1 MLGKGYV
8 HVYTGNGKGKTTA
21 MLGLSLRAAG
31 AGLNVYIG
39 QFIKSM
45 AYSEV
50 NAIKSGLPNI
60 EIEQYGDGCMI
71 TRGPSPQDIMCAEA
85 GIDKAMQAML
95 SGKYNV
101 IALDEIN
108 VAVHLGVVKLKD
120 ALELIAKK
128 PHGVE
133 LILTGRYAPPE
144 IVALADVVSEIVDI
158 KHYYFAGVMARD
170 GIER

>member
-50 NAIKSGLPNI
+50 NAIKSSLPNI
-60 EIEQYGDGCMI
+60 EIEQYGAGCLIM
-71 TRGPSPQDIMCAEA
+71 RGPSPEDIECGAA
-85 GIDKAMQAML
+85 GIEKATQAML
-95 SGKYNV
+95 SGKYDV
-101 IALDEIN
+101 IALDEVN
-108 VAVHLGVVKLKD
+108 VAVHLGVVELED
-120 ALELIAKK
+120 VLELIEKK
-128 PHGVE
+128 PNGVE
-133 LILTGRYAPPE
+133 LILTGRYAQPE
-144 IVALADVVSEIVDI
+144 VISKADVVSEINDV
-158 KHYYFAGVMARD
+158 KHYYNAGVMARD